1 MPSLAI
7 GRRQVPF
14 VAASELNECGL
25 ACLAAI
31 SAFFEGE
38 PGPGRD
44 PRSSPWRAAGARRCS
59 SCATWPSASA
69 SARAASRS
77 RSRRSPQLALP
88 AILHWDMN
96 HFVVLERVTK
106 SGIVVMDPAA
116 GRLAVPWATV
126 DTSFTGVALET
137 RVSPG
142 GGSARAAPQGLAAR
156 LPRAALAMAQ
166 RHRPGRRAVDAD
178 GSAGPG
184 RAAADAALDRQR
196 AAGLGRPPGLGAGD
210 RLHPR
215 RPAAGGDLGRPRLD
229 ARGVRRSR
237 RLRAEGSLRPRP
249 APQVGALLPAPP
261 QRRHPQPQ
269 PLGRHDPVARHRAA
283 AAGAARRR
291 HVDRDRRRHAARGA
305 VDGRGGDR
313 LRGDQPRRHRGP
325 APRRDR
331 RLAAKPARR
340 RAGRRLLP
348 RERARR
354 AGDQAVRQGAGPHQR
369 LAQQVRRADQPRPRR
384 RPADDVL
391 DPGLAADERP
401 RQRRPDRA
409 RHLARARQPDHAR
422 HDDDVLP
429 VPRLPG
435 RAPQPRRAVRD
446 GAAPGA
452 HQRRA
457 DRGRD
462 GRRARRRPMQRRS
475 GRSSSPKAPVSASR

>member
-1 MPSLAI
+1 
-7 GRRQVPF
+7 
-14 VAASELNECGL
+14 
-25 ACLAAI
+25 
-31 SAFFEGE
+31 
-38 PGPGRD
+38 
-44 PRSSPWRAAGARRCS
+44 
-59 SCATWPSASA
+59 
-69 SARAASRS
+69 
-77 RSRRSPQLALP
+77 
-88 AILHWDMN
+88 
-96 HFVVLERVTK
+96 
-106 SGIVVMDPAA
+106 
-116 GRLAVPWATV
+116 
-126 DTSFTGVALET
+126 
-137 RVSPG
+137 
-142 GGSARAAPQGLAAR
+142 
-156 LPRAALAMAQ
+156 MAQ
-166 RHRPGRRAVDAD
+166 RHRPRRRPLDPD

-184 RAAADAALDRQR
+184 RAAADAAVDRQR

-229 ARGVRRSR
+229 AGGVRRPR
-237 RLRAEGSLRPRP
+237 RLRAEGSLRARP

-269 PLGRHDPVARHRAA
+269 PLGRHDPVARHGAA

-291 HVDRDRRRHAARGA
+291 HVGGDRRRHAARGA

-331 RLAAKPARR
+331 RLAPELARR

-348 RERARR
+348 RERARG
-354 AGDQAVRQGAGPHQR
+354 AGDQAVRQGARPHQR

-384 RPADDVL
+384 RPAGDVL

-409 RHLARARQPDHAR
+409 RHLARARRPDHAR

-435 RAPQPRRAVRD
+435 RAPQPRRALRD
-446 GAAPGA
+446 GAAPRP

-462 GRRARRRPMQRRS
+462 GRRSGCGRRGAGAAVRRRRRRRRPHRGQGRLVPLRQRQPVDPERREPD
-475 GRSSSPKAPVSASR
+475 GRAGRVGRDHRAVGKRQDDAASSDDRPARAEPRRGARQRPRGQDDRLGRPGAR

>member
-1 MPSLAI
+1 MLNFGALRPAP
-7 GRRQVPF
+7 GAVRRR
-14 VAASELNECGL
+14 AASSTS
-25 ACLAAI
+25 AA
-31 SAFFEGE
+31 SPAS
-38 PGPGRD
+38 
-44 PRSSPWRAAGARRCS
+44 PRSAPTSKASPAWPRSASSRCRAAAARRCS

-69 SARAASRS
+69 SPRAASRS
-77 RSRRSPQLALP
+77 TIKALAQLALP

-106 SGIVVMDPAA
+106 TGIVIMDPAA

-126 DTSFTGVALET
+126 DTLVHRRRPRDARVAELAQ
-137 RVSPG
+137 G
-142 GGSARAAPQGLAAR
+142 ARARPQGLAAR

-166 RHRPGRRAVDAD
+166 RHRPRRRPLDPD

-184 RAAADAALDRQR
+184 RAAADAAVDRQR
-196 AAGLGRPPGLGAGD
+196 AAGLGRPAGLGAGD

-229 ARGVRRSR
+229 ARGLRRAR
-237 RLRAEGSLRPRP
+237 RLRAEGPLRSRP

-331 RLAAKPARR
+331 RLAPEPARR
-340 RAGRRLLP
+340 RAGRCVLP
-348 RERARR
+348 RERARG
-354 AGDQAVRQGAGPHQR
+354 AGDQAVRQGARAHQR

-391 DPGLAADERP
+391 DAGLAADERP

-435 RAPQPRRAVRD
+435 RAPQPRRRSTRWSC
-446 GAAPGA
+446 AAC
-452 HQRRA
+452 
-457 DRGRD
+457 
-462 GRRARRRPMQRRS
+462 ARTPS
-475 GRSSSPKAPVSASR
+475 GSRT